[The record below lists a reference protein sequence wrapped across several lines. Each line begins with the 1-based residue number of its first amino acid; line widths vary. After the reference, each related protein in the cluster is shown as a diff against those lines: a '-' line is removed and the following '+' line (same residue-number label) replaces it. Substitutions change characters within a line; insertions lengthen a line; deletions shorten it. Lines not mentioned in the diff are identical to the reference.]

1 MVVGQAAYYT
11 GTKVKTT
18 GAATRLRM
26 FRNIVNRWL
35 QPGPLRGGTNFI
47 ILPSLAGG
55 YILFPSQ
62 CSTVAFAAQYS
73 GLWWTNVAY
82 NILAWCCGMYS
93 GVMRHL
99 VCGLMWLITGAATRQ
114 GVGTLL
120 LNFLWRKCEPEP
132 LGGRVSLRSM
142 FSCLGSC
149 FTYFYSNLAGGGV
162 WYALWR
168 CIQIYNWCPGWS
180 IVGGPGWG

>member
-1 MVVGQAAYYT
+1 LAYIVGGLMWPHVAFMVVGQAAYYT

-82 NILAWCCGMYS
+82 NILA
-93 GVMRHL
+93 
-99 VCGLMWLITGAATRQ
+99 
-114 GVGTLL
+114 
-120 LNFLWRKCEPEP
+120 
-132 LGGRVSLRSM
+132 
-142 FSCLGSC
+142 
-149 FTYFYSNLAGGGV
+149 
-162 WYALWR
+162 
-168 CIQIYNWCPGWS
+168 
-180 IVGGPGWG
+180 